1 MPPLLLDLHTDDLPG
16 TSLGGALEVSSDGV
30 GASLLPGPAVLSRA
44 PRPLAVGR
52 LRDRLR
58 DRPTLADER
67 VALDVRPQGL
77 GAIGTKLELEVN
89 HLLKIDRGN
98 TCSAGS

>member
-1 MPPLLLDLHTDDLPG
+1 MESGPPCSLALLCSH
-16 TSLGGALEVSSDGV
+16 A
-30 GASLLPGPAVLSRA
+30 
-44 PRPLAVGR
+44 
-52 LRDRLR
+52 LR

-77 GAIGTKLELEVN
+77 GCIGTKLELEVN